1 MGSDEMRH
9 TRHAAARAARPSQVM
24 DAANAWKV
32 VGLRSAGT
40 APVLGPAL
48 GLALGLAVGLALAL
62 APAQAHAHAPTQS
75 PAASKPKAAAAP
87 APATAK
93 KPAAARAADTVASP
107 PSPVAVD
114 RIQASHIAA
123 HVKFLADDLLEGRAP
138 GTRGGDVAA
147 RYIAAQFELLGLEP
161 AGEQGT
167 WYQQVPIIESTTK
180 PGFTL
185 TAKAGG
191 SGGGA
196 GKTEAFTFGTDI
208 VAASG
213 LDEPSVA
220 INAPVIFVGYG
231 IVAPEFKW
239 NDYAGLDVKGK
250 IVLVMV
256 NDPPAPPS
264 EPTLFAGKAL
274 TYYGRWIYKFEEAA
288 RQGAAGA
295 LLIHTP
301 ESATYPWQ
309 VVQSSWSGTQYRI
322 PTPAGVHALRI
333 KAWVSE
339 EAANRLAAAGG
350 KNLDDLRKA
359 ATERGAKAVDLG
371 VSVEGALEQQVNRK
385 TSPNVIGVLKGT
397 KADESIIYSA
407 HYDHLGK
414 HDAPAGKD
422 GIYNGARD
430 NASGVATIL
439 DIAQAFAATKTR
451 PARSVYF
458 LSTTGE
464 ESGLLGSEYLA
475 THPLM
480 PIDKI
485 AANFNVD
492 SVNVYGRATELVLL
506 GVERSS
512 LKGDVEQAVRR
523 WHRTLGQDAHPDRGY
538 FFRSDHF
545 PLAKVGVPAVSITLA
560 SSSSFVGPNA
570 ARAGKLAEAYNET
583 CYHQPC
589 DEYSADWDLTGA
601 VDDARLLA
609 DLGWRVANAPQMPH
623 YNADEQ
629 FARPRSGTH

>member
-1 MGSDEMRH
+1 MASGERH
-9 TRHAAARAARPSQVM
+9 HTLHAPARVAWRSSVIGAASAWTLVGLLAAGTLAPPRTHAAPQ
-24 DAANAWKV
+24 
-32 VGLRSAGT
+32 SAK
-40 APVLGPAL
+40 
-48 GLALGLAVGLALAL
+48 
-62 APAQAHAHAPTQS
+62 
-75 PAASKPKAAAAP
+75 ASKPAAPAATAAPAKSKAAPAAAA
-87 APATAK
+87 AK
-93 KPAAARAADTVASP
+93 KPADAMP
-107 PSPVAVD
+107 MPQSPVAVD
-114 RIQASHIAA
+114 RIQAAHLAA

-138 GTRGGDVAA
+138 GTRGGDLAA
-147 RYIAAQFELLGLEP
+147 RYIATQFELLGLEP
-161 AGEQGT
+161 AGDHGT
-167 WYQQVPIIESTTK
+167 WYQQVPIIESTAK

-185 TAKAGG
+185 TAKAAAG
-191 SGGGA
+191 
-196 GKTEAFTFGTDI
+196 GKTEQFAFGSDL

-213 LDEPSVA
+213 IDDASVA
-220 INAPVIFVGYG
+220 INGPVVFVGYG
-231 IVAPEFKW
+231 IVAPEYKW

-250 IVLVMV
+250 IVMVMV
-256 NDPPAPPS
+256 NDPPAPSS

-322 PTPAGVHALRI
+322 PTPSGMQALRI
-333 KAWVSE
+333 KAWLTD
-339 EAANRLAAAGG
+339 EAAKRLVAAGG
-350 KNLDDLRKA
+350 KNLDELRSA
-359 ATERGAKAVDLG
+359 ATTRGAKAVDLG
-371 VSVEGALEQQVNRK
+371 VSVEGTIEQTVNRR

-397 KADESIIYSA
+397 KGDESIIYSA

-414 HDAPAGKD
+414 HDVPIGKD

-451 PARSVYF
+451 PARSIYF

-506 GVERSS
+506 GVERST
-512 LKGDVEQAVRR
+512 LKGDVEQAIDR
-523 WHRTLGQDAHPDRGY
+523 WHRKLGQDMHPDRGY
-538 FFRSDHF
+538 FYRSDHF
-545 PLAKVGVPAVSITLA
+545 PLAKVGVPAVSITLG
-560 SSSSFVGPNA
+560 SSSSFIGPNA

-609 DLGWRVANAPQMPH
+609 DVGWRVANAPQMPH
-623 YNADEQ
+623 YNDDEQ
-629 FARPRSGTH
+629 FARPRSGKP